1 MPFMYGKDIQ
11 TEQLTEQT
19 ETAFPSLSVGSA
31 L

>member
-11 TEQLTEQT
+11 TERLIEQT
-19 ETAFPSLSVGSA
+19 ATAFPPLSVGSD